1 MKIYRVKKIMYRVQ
15 CDTSSFKVVER
26 SSSSHMV
33 QKDVQVIPFSFYK
46 TRIHHPVNLHSLL
59 SLMSFFLYSIPSIMF
74 WKFSIQEAMRKWVNT
89 VHPKVLGQHGLL
101 RVLTVD
107 NITEVISFI
116 VCHHMHTW

>member
-1 MKIYRVKKIMYRVQ
+1 MKIYWVKKIMYRVQ

-89 VHPKVLGQHGLL
+89 IHPKVLGQHGLL